1 MLKLSVCLLTCN
13 SSRLL
18 REVLP
23 PLLKVADEFI
33 VIDSG
38 STDATLQICQQF
50 GLTVHHHAYT
60 THGTQMNYATSLAS
74 HDWVLCMDSDEILD
88 DEVVA
93 AILALKAGD
102 EPDPPAHGVCR
113 ATGSCWVKR
122 CAPFIRYHRRISRF
136 ACLTAPSPGS
146 TIGR

>member
-50 GLTVHHHAYT
+50 GLTVH
-60 THGTQMNYATSLAS
+60 
-74 HDWVLCMDSDEILD
+74 
-88 DEVVA
+88 
-93 AILALKAGD
+93 
-102 EPDPPAHGVCR
+102 
-113 ATGSCWVKR
+113 
-122 CAPFIRYHRRISRF
+122 
-136 ACLTAPSPGS
+136 
-146 TIGR
+146 